1 MKKALEILLNRIFKK
16 DIELLYGDGCYVIV
30 YRVYLSEYQKCYI
43 VDCKLMIPTEN
54 KVDDFNEIYPEGFK
68 YMLTNLGN
76 IWRLLKIYN
85 FCLQLIFFSIF
96 VKKTNYGNFSTCK
109 CI

>member
-68 YMLTNLGN
+68 YIVNESWKYMAVTEN
-76 IWRLLKIYN
+76 IQFLSSVD
-85 FCLQLIFFSIF
+85 FF
-96 VKKTNYGNFSTCK
+96 
-109 CI
+109 

>member
-54 KVDDFNEIYPEGFK
+54 KVDDFNETYPEGFK
-68 YMLTNLGN
+68 YIVNESWKYMAVTEN
-76 IWRLLKIYN
+76 IQFLSSVD
-85 FCLQLIFFSIF
+85 FF
-96 VKKTNYGNFSTCK
+96 
-109 CI
+109 